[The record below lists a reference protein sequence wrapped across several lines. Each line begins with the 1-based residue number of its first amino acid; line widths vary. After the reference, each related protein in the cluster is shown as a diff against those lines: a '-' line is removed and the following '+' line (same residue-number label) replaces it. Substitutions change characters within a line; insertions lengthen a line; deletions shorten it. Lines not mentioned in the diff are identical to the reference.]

1 MHNTMLY
8 IMTYHTLRMHAF
20 HGVDNE
26 APHQHLLICDVIWT
40 MKYALYDDAK
50 IEQLITTL
58 RDHGSL

>member
-8 IMTYHTLRMHAF
+8 IMTYHTLRMHDF

-40 MKYALYDDAK
+40 MK
-50 IEQLITTL
+50 
-58 RDHGSL
+58 